1 MLKKYKKINRTKG
14 KEMIK
19 KMHEPYWDKSKRR
32 WILKVDI
39 IDKDAGQY
47 TQIIEFDAL
56 ISYSNWLKDTQQHR

>member
-1 MLKKYKKINRTKG
+1 
-14 KEMIK
+14 MIK

-32 WILKVDI
+32 WILKIDI

-47 TQIIEFDAL
+47 TQVIEFDAL